1 MTGTDM
7 QSAEPNRQP
16 VVRMVDGEV
25 RADSRDV
32 AAFFKKAHGD
42 VLRAIDVIV
51 GTRPD
56 LGERDFALSSYTSD
70 LAEAGRSYRC
80 FTMNFFAFN
89 VLVMGFTGSD
99 ALDYKIRY
107 AREFESMQA
116 ELQRRATVP
125 ALPQSFAEAL
135 RLAADKAEEN
145 ERLTGQVRQQAEQ
158 IAAHA
163 PKLQALARIAEA
175 DGSLCIRDAAKSLQ
189 IRPIDLKN
197 YLVANGWIYKRPGTK
212 EWSAYQPKL
221 GSLLLRHKTAT
232 ILHEDGHDRIR
243 TQVRV
248 TPKGLARLAEEMA
261 AA

>member
-7 QSAEPNRQP
+7 QSAGADRQP
-16 VVRMVDGEV
+16 IVREVDGEL

-32 AAFFKKAHGD
+32 SAYFRKRHAD
-42 VLRAIDVIV
+42 VLRAI
-51 GTRPD
+51 RD
-56 LGERDFALSSYTSD
+56 LQCSDEFRRCNFASFSINNLQGEATSHV
-70 LAEAGRSYRC
+70 
-80 FTMNFFAFN
+80 TMTKDGFAF
-89 VLVMGFTGSD
+89 LVMGFTGV
-99 ALDYKIRY
+99 AAAVFKEAYIGQFN
-107 AREFESMQA
+107 AMEA
-116 ELQRRATVP
+116 ELRRRSAIDPVALLNDP
-125 ALPQSFAEAL
+125 AAL
-135 RLAADKAEEN
+135 RGLLAGYSEKVIGLES
-145 ERLTGQVRQQAEQ
+145 Q
-158 IAAHA
+158 IAAQA
-163 PKLQALARIAEA
+163 PKLEAYARIAEA

-232 ILHEDGHDRIR
+232 IPHEDGHDRIR